1 MDSAVKFKVGQNIVY
16 PLQGVGRVD
25 ALEERQFNGQRS
37 LYYTIYLHSFDMTVF
52 VPVEKA
58 IELGL
63 RPIVSKKKAKEAL
76 GIISKE
82 SEPMKG
88 DWKARY
94 QINRDLLKQ
103 GSVVDI
109 ATVVRALY
117 HRSKVKELPVQER
130 KLFDDALRL
139 LVDEISASLEQT
151 NKEVEKLIYGQL
163 EPTVTDIDILY
174 DDDEE

>member
-1 MDSAVKFKVGQNIVY
+1 MDGTIKFKIGQNIVY

-25 ALEERQFNGQRS
+25 AIEMRQFNGMES
-37 LYYTIYLHSFDMTVF
+37 SYYTIYLHSFDMKVF

-58 IELGL
+58 SDLGL

-76 GIISKE
+76 VIIAKD
-82 SEPMKG
+82 SEPMRG

-94 QINRDLLKQ
+94 QVNRDLLKQ

-117 HRSKVKELPVQER
+117 HRSKIKELPVQER

-139 LVDEISASLEQT
+139 LVDEISASLEQS
-151 NKEVEKLIYGQL
+151 NKEVEKLIYSQL
-163 EPTVTDIDILY
+163 EPAPDVDIVY
-174 DDDEE
+174 EDDEE

>member
-1 MDSAVKFKVGQNIVY
+1 MDNVVKFKVGQNIVY

-25 ALEERQFNGQRS
+25 AIEERQFNGS
-37 LYYTIYLHSFDMTVF
+37 ASTYYTIYLHSFDMTVF

-58 IELGL
+58 PELGL

-76 GIISKE
+76 AIVAKDN
-82 SEPMKG
+82 EPMKG

-139 LVDEISASLEQT
+139 LVDEISAALEQST
-151 NKEVEKLIYGQL
+151 KEVERLIFGQL
-163 EPTVTDIDILY
+163 EPISGSIDVLY
-174 DDDEE
+174 DEDDE